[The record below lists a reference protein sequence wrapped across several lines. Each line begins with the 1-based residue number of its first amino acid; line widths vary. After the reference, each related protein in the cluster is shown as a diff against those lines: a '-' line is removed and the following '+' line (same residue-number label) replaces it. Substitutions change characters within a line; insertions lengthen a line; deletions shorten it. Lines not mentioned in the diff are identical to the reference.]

1 MVRAE
6 AAGRSPD
13 PEETSMSLASSL
25 LVLAPAAGHA
35 LAGVIPNPPPEDP
48 AAGSN
53 GITLLISYVKWG
65 AVIACGISVV
75 ASGGLLALGSLSNRP
90 DQADKGKRGL
100 IWSLAGVVVAAIAIP
115 VVNTVFSA
123 AH

>member
-1 MVRAE
+1 
-6 AAGRSPD
+6 
-13 PEETSMSLASSL
+13 MSLASSL
-25 LVLAPAAGHA
+25 LALVPAAGHV
-35 LAGVIPNPPPEDP
+35 LAGGVVPNPAPADP

-53 GITLLISYVKWG
+53 GIALLISYVKWG

-75 ASGGLLALGSLSNRP
+75 ASGGLLAVGSLSNRP
-90 DQADKGKRGL
+90 DHADRGKRGL

-123 AH
+123 AK

>member
-1 MVRAE
+1 
-6 AAGRSPD
+6 
-13 PEETSMSLASSL
+13 MSLASSL
-25 LVLAPAAGHA
+25 LALVPSAGHV
-35 LAGVIPNPPPEDP
+35 LAGVIPNPAPADP

-65 AVIACGISVV
+65 AVTACGISVV

-90 DQADKGKRGL
+90 DHADKGKRGL
-100 IWSLAGVVVAAIAIP
+100 VWSLAGVVVAAIAIP
-115 VVNTVFSA
+115 VVNTIFGA